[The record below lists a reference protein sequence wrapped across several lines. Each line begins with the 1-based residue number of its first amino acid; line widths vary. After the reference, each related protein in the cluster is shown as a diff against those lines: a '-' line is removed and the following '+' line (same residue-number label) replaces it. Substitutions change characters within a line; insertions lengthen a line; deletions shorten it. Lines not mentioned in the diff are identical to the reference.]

1 MTDSSGLERGNQEKR
16 EKEREATMNSV
27 MMLAQ
32 GADGAACGGMC
43 WVYLVL
49 AFAAGVV
56 AGFLAAGFICR
67 ARKAKPKS
75 DKRAKAKVKQVEDPR
90 PPLPEGSTEIYV
102 GNLSYD
108 LTEDELR
115 KAFEKFGAV
124 SHARVVT
131 YPSNGKSKGFGFV
144 VMPNRPEAEAAIAA
158 MNDAELMGRKMRVNE
173 ARKSR

>member
-1 MTDSSGLERGNQEKR
+1 
-16 EKEREATMNSV
+16 MNSW
-27 MMLAQ
+27 L
-32 GADGAACGGMC
+32 
-43 WVYLVL
+43 YLVL

-56 AGFLAAGFICR
+56 AGFLAAMFLCR
-67 ARKAKPKS
+67 PRKAKPPKME
-75 DKRAKAKVKQVEDPR
+75 KRAKAKAKPAEDPR

-108 LTEDELR
+108 LAEEELR

-144 VMPNRPEAEAAIAA
+144 VMPNRPEAESAIAA